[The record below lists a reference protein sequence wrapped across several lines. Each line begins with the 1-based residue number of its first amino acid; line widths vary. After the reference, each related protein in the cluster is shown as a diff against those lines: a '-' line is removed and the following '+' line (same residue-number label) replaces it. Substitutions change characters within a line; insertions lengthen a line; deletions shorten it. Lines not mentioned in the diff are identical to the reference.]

1 MKSRFITAGF
11 AVSIT
16 LMSCVSSV
24 NVEKNM
30 NLEAVS
36 EAEMLKEENERLK
49 RSLEIYSKK
58 EEYFYSVE
66 PEIIPVTRYV
76 VVDEKTIK
84 PEKPEGCEAVR
95 KSMEESL
102 VSLKDYVGG
111 TSYFDYDENTQFP
124 IFTKILS
131 MTTIILNDDE
141 QMEEGSAIFL
151 SDSVR
156 WVVTGD
162 VWETEKGSRQIIMI
176 KPKATGLET
185 NMLVVTNRRLYHFV
199 LYSTNKDYQ
208 PMVRFRYPL
217 EKEFIT
223 HHTKRVKPSSTVEY
237 FESIDMSKVSFNY
250 KIYIP
255 FLSRKVDWVPEM
267 VYDDGSHTYIILPE
281 VNLQKEFPAVWEN
294 GVELTN
300 YEVHPEI
307 HNMIVINKLIEK
319 VTLRI
324 GKKKVVIKKKRGK
337 AKDYS
342 FVAER
347 RKERDE
353 RRKKEKEE
361 EMKDVEVHLN
371 TDVGEEKVDS
381 FNFNYKIFLEKN
393 QKQEEWFPVKVY
405 DDGTN
410 LYAGF
415 RDGILDRYPLT
426 FFDGKK
432 ALDDWDYR
440 DNMVVFNGIPM
451 NLRVVCDDKYAK
463 IVRFKGSSGI
473 KR

>member
-84 PEKPEGCEAVR
+84 PEKPEGREAVR

-111 TSYFDYDENTQFP
+111 TSYFEYDENTQFP
-124 IFTKILS
+124 IFTKSLS

-141 QMEEGSAIFL
+141 QMAEGSAPFL

-255 FLSRKVDWVPEM
+255 FLSKKVDWVPEM

-281 VNLQKEFPAVWEN
+281 VNLQKELPAVWEN

-300 YEVHPEI
+300 YEVHP
-307 HNMIVINKLIEK
+307 
-319 VTLRI
+319 
-324 GKKKVVIKKKRGK
+324 
-337 AKDYS
+337 
-342 FVAER
+342 
-347 RKERDE
+347 
-353 RRKKEKEE
+353 
-361 EMKDVEVHLN
+361 
-371 TDVGEEKVDS
+371 
-381 FNFNYKIFLEKN
+381 
-393 QKQEEWFPVKVY
+393 
-405 DDGTN
+405 
-410 LYAGF
+410 
-415 RDGILDRYPLT
+415 
-426 FFDGKK
+426 
-432 ALDDWDYR
+432 
-440 DNMVVFNGIPM
+440 
-451 NLRVVCDDKYAK
+451 
-463 IVRFKGSSGI
+463 
-473 KR
+473 

>member
-84 PEKPEGCEAVR
+84 PEKPEGREAVR

-141 QMEEGSAIFL
+141 QMEEDSAIFL

-176 KPKATGLET
+176 KPRQQDL
-185 NMLVVTNRRLYHFV
+185 RR
-199 LYSTNKDYQ
+199 
-208 PMVRFRYPL
+208 
-217 EKEFIT
+217 IC
-223 HHTKRVKPSSTVEY
+223 
-237 FESIDMSKVSFNY
+237 
-250 KIYIP
+250 
-255 FLSRKVDWVPEM
+255 W
-267 VYDDGSHTYIILPE
+267 
-281 VNLQKEFPAVWEN
+281 
-294 GVELTN
+294 
-300 YEVHPEI
+300 
-307 HNMIVINKLIEK
+307 
-319 VTLRI
+319 
-324 GKKKVVIKKKRGK
+324 
-337 AKDYS
+337 
-342 FVAER
+342 
-347 RKERDE
+347 
-353 RRKKEKEE
+353 
-361 EMKDVEVHLN
+361 
-371 TDVGEEKVDS
+371 
-381 FNFNYKIFLEKN
+381 
-393 QKQEEWFPVKVY
+393 
-405 DDGTN
+405 
-410 LYAGF
+410 
-415 RDGILDRYPLT
+415 
-426 FFDGKK
+426 
-432 ALDDWDYR
+432 
-440 DNMVVFNGIPM
+440 
-451 NLRVVCDDKYAK
+451 
-463 IVRFKGSSGI
+463 
-473 KR
+473 